1 MEMSH
6 LEHSSTI
13 KSIDVKPTIALLTEN
28 KPSVASLPNDL
39 VEKKPE
45 ISSQML
51 ANDSVK
57 KLDYYLA
64 KVDISIDIVRSE
76 LYKQCMSISKMKES
90 NGIRDAKE
98 VELKVINHTLITMVF
113 NCVGKILH
121 FCLIHWSKMHYYKF
135 YALF

>member
-1 MEMSH
+1 MSH

-51 ANDSVK
+51 ADDSVK

-64 KVDISIDIVRSE
+64 KVDISIDIVHSE

-90 NGIRDAKE
+90 KGIRDAKE
-98 VELKVINHTLITMVF
+98 VELKVINHMLITMVF